1 MQKTKKFRRLLAA
14 LLAVLMLSVCIP
26 AMAFATDEGS
36 EQRIVISFNRGEGT
50 WPEGSAPEYDVF
62 SYTLIS
68 GRPKDGQNTPDVVAP
83 EGMQFVGWTNTWNS
97 EVLPAG
103 GFVSFED
110 AKATIG
116 KEFTD
121 AEEQYISYTAKFEP
135 VDPDAGKTLKI
146 HWAIDDTEGAH
157 WKLYDEASRTETI
170 AWADRGNTLVM
181 PEIVVEEGYELAGW
195 SVSGTQS
202 NYWDPET
209 TTFGLT
215 GLIVE
220 NEEGGEVAITAHIVK
235 KEEQEET
242 SGKTLKIHW
251 AIDDTEGAHWKL
263 YDEASR
269 TETIAWADRG
279 NTLVMP
285 EIVVEEGYELAGWS
299 VSGTQSNYWDPE
311 TTTFGLTGLIVENE
325 EGGEVAITAHIVKKE
340 EQEET
345 SGKTLK
351 IHWAIDDTEGAHW
364 KLYDEASRTETIA
377 WADRGNTFVMPEIVV
392 EDGYELAGWTVSG
405 TQPNYWGPETTTFG
419 LTGLIVENEE
429 GGEVA
434 ITAHILKKE
443 QPEEVPGKTLKIFWA
458 IDNADAAHWELY
470 DGNAR
475 TETIAWADRGNTFVM
490 PKVVVE
496 DGYELAGWSVSGTQG
511 NYWDANTYN
520 FGLTGL
526 IVEDEAGGYV
536 SITAN
541 IVKKGNQSVGINFYD
556 EGNREQVCEDRIE
569 VPADAT
575 TVNMSDVVVPEGYEL
590 LDDSQQELQINDG
603 WVYVGVSCK
612 WTLKIYWAIDSD
624 QACFANGNEA
634 SWTQELTWKHVD
646 DEMAMPE
653 ITVNDGYKL
662 NGWKVSGAN
671 DEFWTPDLLSVKDLS
686 QKCAKDDNGGSLY
699 VTANIVPA
707 SADPTTP
714 STGDTTGNNNTT
726 TVTSTGTTADNTVV
740 KSDAPANNTAKVL
753 PQTGVESNAP
763 VIGFVVVL
771 LAAMGGAAG
780 YLFVVR
786 KKLN

>member
-68 GRPKDGQNTPDVVAP
+68 VRPKDGQNTPDVVAP

-135 VDPDAGKTLKI
+135 IDPDAGKTLKI
-146 HWAIDDTEGAH
+146 NWGIDNAEGAH
-157 WKLYDEASRTETI
+157 WKNSSEASYTETI

-202 NYWDPET
+202 NYWD
-209 TTFGLT
+209 
-215 GLIVE
+215 
-220 NEEGGEVAITAHIVK
+220 
-235 KEEQEET
+235 
-242 SGKTLKIHW
+242 
-251 AIDDTEGAHWKL
+251 
-263 YDEASR
+263 
-269 TETIAWADRG
+269 
-279 NTLVMP
+279 
-285 EIVVEEGYELAGWS
+285 
-299 VSGTQSNYWDPE
+299 
-311 TTTFGLTGLIVENE
+311 
-325 EGGEVAITAHIVKKE
+325 
-340 EQEET
+340 
-345 SGKTLK
+345 
-351 IHWAIDDTEGAHW
+351 
-364 KLYDEASRTETIA
+364 
-377 WADRGNTFVMPEIVV
+377 
-392 EDGYELAGWTVSG
+392 
-405 TQPNYWGPETTTFG
+405 PETTTFG

-526 IVEDEAGGYV
+526 IVEDEEGGYV

-699 VTANIVPA
+699 VTANVVPA

-740 KSDAPANNTAKVL
+740 KSDAPADNTAKVL

>member
-36 EQRIVISFNRGEGT
+36 EQRIVISFNRGEGS

-103 GFVSFED
+103 SFVSFED

-146 HWAIDDTEGAH
+146 NWGIDNAEGAH
-157 WKLYDEASRTETI
+157 WKNSSEAS
-170 AWADRGNTLVM
+170 
-181 PEIVVEEGYELAGW
+181 Y
-195 SVSGTQS
+195 
-202 NYWDPET
+202 
-209 TTFGLT
+209 
-215 GLIVE
+215 
-220 NEEGGEVAITAHIVK
+220 
-235 KEEQEET
+235 
-242 SGKTLKIHW
+242 
-251 AIDDTEGAHWKL
+251 
-263 YDEASR
+263 
-269 TETIAWADRG
+269 
-279 NTLVMP
+279 
-285 EIVVEEGYELAGWS
+285 
-299 VSGTQSNYWDPE
+299 
-311 TTTFGLTGLIVENE
+311 
-325 EGGEVAITAHIVKKE
+325 
-340 EQEET
+340 
-345 SGKTLK
+345 
-351 IHWAIDDTEGAHW
+351 
-364 KLYDEASRTETIA
+364 TETIA

-392 EDGYELAGWTVSG
+392 EDGYELAGWTISG
-405 TQPNYWGPETTTFG
+405 TQPNYWDPETTTFG

-699 VTANIVPA
+699 VTANVVPA

-740 KSDAPANNTAKVL
+740 KSDAPADNTAKVL

>member
-1 MQKTKKFRRLLAA
+1 
-14 LLAVLMLSVCIP
+14 
-26 AMAFATDEGS
+26 
-36 EQRIVISFNRGEGT
+36 
-50 WPEGSAPEYDVF
+50 
-62 SYTLIS
+62 
-68 GRPKDGQNTPDVVAP
+68 
-83 EGMQFVGWTNTWNS
+83 
-97 EVLPAG
+97 
-103 GFVSFED
+103 
-110 AKATIG
+110 
-116 KEFTD
+116 
-121 AEEQYISYTAKFEP
+121 
-135 VDPDAGKTLKI
+135 
-146 HWAIDDTEGAH
+146 
-157 WKLYDEASRTETI
+157 
-170 AWADRGNTLVM
+170 M
-181 PEIVVEEGYELAGW
+181 PEIVVEE
-195 SVSGTQS
+195 
-202 NYWDPET
+202 
-209 TTFGLT
+209 
-215 GLIVE
+215 
-220 NEEGGEVAITAHIVK
+220 
-235 KEEQEET
+235 
-242 SGKTLKIHW
+242 
-251 AIDDTEGAHWKL
+251 
-263 YDEASR
+263 
-269 TETIAWADRG
+269 
-279 NTLVMP
+279 
-285 EIVVEEGYELAGWS
+285 
-299 VSGTQSNYWDPE
+299 
-311 TTTFGLTGLIVENE
+311 
-325 EGGEVAITAHIVKKE
+325 
-340 EQEET
+340 
-345 SGKTLK
+345 
-351 IHWAIDDTEGAHW
+351 
-364 KLYDEASRTETIA
+364 
-377 WADRGNTFVMPEIVV
+377 
-392 EDGYELAGWTVSG
+392 GYELAGWTVSG
-405 TQPNYWGPETTTFG
+405 TQPNYWDPETTTFG

-526 IVEDEAGGYV
+526 IVEDEEGGYV

-662 NGWKVSGAN
+662 NGWNVSGAN

-699 VTANIVPA
+699 VTANVVPA

-740 KSDAPANNTAKVL
+740 KSDAPADNTAKVL

>member
-135 VDPDAGKTLKI
+135 IDPDAGKTLKI
-146 HWAIDDTEGAH
+146 NWGIDNAEGAH
-157 WKLYDEASRTETI
+157 WKNSSEASYTETI

-202 NYWDPET
+202 NYWD
-209 TTFGLT
+209 
-215 GLIVE
+215 
-220 NEEGGEVAITAHIVK
+220 
-235 KEEQEET
+235 
-242 SGKTLKIHW
+242 
-251 AIDDTEGAHWKL
+251 
-263 YDEASR
+263 
-269 TETIAWADRG
+269 
-279 NTLVMP
+279 
-285 EIVVEEGYELAGWS
+285 
-299 VSGTQSNYWDPE
+299 
-311 TTTFGLTGLIVENE
+311 
-325 EGGEVAITAHIVKKE
+325 
-340 EQEET
+340 
-345 SGKTLK
+345 
-351 IHWAIDDTEGAHW
+351 
-364 KLYDEASRTETIA
+364 
-377 WADRGNTFVMPEIVV
+377 
-392 EDGYELAGWTVSG
+392 
-405 TQPNYWGPETTTFG
+405 PETTTFG

-526 IVEDEAGGYV
+526 IVEDEEGGYV

-699 VTANIVPA
+699 VTANVVPA

-740 KSDAPANNTAKVL
+740 KSDAPADNTAKVL

>member
-146 HWAIDDTEGAH
+146 NWGIDNAEGAH
-157 WKLYDEASRTETI
+157 WKNSSEASYTETI

-202 NYWDPET
+202 NYWD
-209 TTFGLT
+209 
-215 GLIVE
+215 
-220 NEEGGEVAITAHIVK
+220 
-235 KEEQEET
+235 
-242 SGKTLKIHW
+242 
-251 AIDDTEGAHWKL
+251 
-263 YDEASR
+263 
-269 TETIAWADRG
+269 
-279 NTLVMP
+279 
-285 EIVVEEGYELAGWS
+285 
-299 VSGTQSNYWDPE
+299 
-311 TTTFGLTGLIVENE
+311 
-325 EGGEVAITAHIVKKE
+325 
-340 EQEET
+340 
-345 SGKTLK
+345 
-351 IHWAIDDTEGAHW
+351 
-364 KLYDEASRTETIA
+364 
-377 WADRGNTFVMPEIVV
+377 
-392 EDGYELAGWTVSG
+392 
-405 TQPNYWGPETTTFG
+405 PETTTFG

-624 QACFANGNEA
+624 QARFANGNEA

-699 VTANIVPA
+699 VTANVVPA

-740 KSDAPANNTAKVL
+740 KSDAPADNTAKVL

-780 YLFVVR
+780 YLFVVL